1 MFSELN
7 AYITGD
13 LDAGL
18 FVVSGKLCD
27 GVDMR
32 IAESAVDRELQ
43 AIATEPVPEAELQ
56 KVVNKY
62 ESTFVFSQYKNA
74 DRALSLC
81 YYDMIGHIDWVN
93 IEPENYRS
101 VTPADIQ
108 RVARATFDPRHCSTL
123 YYEAEN
129 SSQS

>member
-1 MFSELN
+1 MCEGVSMEV
-7 AYITGD
+7 AE
-13 LDAGL
+13 AA
-18 FVVSGKLCD
+18 VV
-27 GVDMR
+27 
-32 IAESAVDRELQ
+32 RELQ
-43 AIATEPVPEAELQ
+43 AIAHEPVAEAELQ

-81 YYDMIGHIDWVN
+81 YYEMIGHIDWVN
-93 IEPENYRS
+93 SEPENYRK

-108 RVARATFDPRHCSTL
+108 RVAQETFQPQRCSTL

-129 SSQS
+129 SLQE